1 MESLPYEQKV
11 EILRRLPRDGLL
23 AVAQTSTAMLDAASD
38 ERLWREGGF
47 AAVTSDEGP
56 SAGGQTDRRDASTYV
71 ATDAESVLAPVGRDW
86 SPRVASERVALNG
99 VARWI
104 ARVLR
109 FPAWALCPML
119 THERNSPFHLRV
131 SLHPMKQS
139 LAAAETLGFRR
150 DEGETL
156 ETFSKSTP
164 PHERAVAAAGAFAAV
179 AERLAEVLR
188 DDADDARRRLKTKSA
203 RVSVVDAAAAA
214 AESIRAERGSLRVR
228 LSASFL
234 VGVHGNEQARG
245 DPRELAATGSPS
257 RSPPPWSRG
266 LRAEFRVE
274 LGSLTV
280 TETQTTNL
288 IARAPKPATPWSLAR
303 ARLVGEALAALA
315 RSAYD
320 TDASPERTRTELA
333 WGGATRAVAAAA
345 RDEERL
351 GSQDGDAERNEGETL
366 VAATDAVAD
375 ARAGVA
381 WPALVRDPRPAI
393 TRMTRMT
400 DTDSAM
406 TEDTDVGA
414 PEARPRGFI
423 VGGCACRDRVA
434 AVVHGA
440 LAASDTAS
448 FLDGDGDGDG
458 TAARRLSADHRAGA
472 TALAVLAC
480 APRAHECALGG
491 GRFARLL
498 GRASWTLRLR
508 DALAN
513 GVVAESSDASASDP
527 RERAFET
534 RAELDTVPQDT
545 SESPSSPSFF
555 FVPDATESDACLAL
569 WLERSAV
576 ALADARARWEPRE
589 AAEAATELAAAA
601 AATAR
606 AAMASGG
613 DGPGGAP
620 GAGAGAGAGAGSS
633 RDARGGSDRLR
644 AARRVMLRR
653 ARETL
658 DECLVAVG
666 VLEERGGAENT

>member
-164 PHERAVAAAGAFAAV
+164 PRERAVAAAGAFAAV

-214 AESIRAERGSLRVR
+214 AESVRAERGSLRVR

-315 RSAYD
+315 RGAYD

-448 FLDGDGDGDG
+448 FLDGDGDG

-513 GVVAESSDASASDP
+513 ASFAESSDASASDP
-527 RERAFET
+527 HLRAFET

-545 SESPSSPSFF
+545 TSRESPSFF

-620 GAGAGAGAGAGSS
+620 GAGAGAGAGSS

-666 VLEERGGAENT
+666 VLEERGGAENSVLA

>member
-86 SPRVASERVALNG
+86 SPRVASECVALNG

-266 LRAEFRVE
+266 LRADTRNFFE

-280 TETQTTNL
+280 TETRTNL

-320 TDASPERTRTELA
+320 TDASPERTRTLGVPLA

-351 GSQDGDAERNEGETL
+351 GSEDGDAERNEGGD

-513 GVVAESSDASASDP
+513 AESSFAESSDASALDP
-527 RERAFET
+527 RACAFET

-545 SESPSSPSFF
+545 SESPSFF

-606 AAMASGG
+606 AALASGG
-613 DGPGGAP
+613 DGPGAP
-620 GAGAGAGAGAGSS
+620 GAGAGAGAGSS

-666 VLEERGGAENT
+666 VLEERGGGENTL